1 MGARVERRRGA
12 MKDRTQQRES
22 LRRQWELVEF
32 LHGAKRGKTVG
43 QIMDA
48 LCASRSSVYRDLA
61 LLEAAG
67 VPLAKERVNGE
78 TRRVMVG
85 EPLSMLRTPRRQTA
99 LALACAALSGLS
111 GTRLYRELVRLR
123 DERVPPEAPVAV
135 DKPQALPPAI
145 VEAVERALAQHRVL
159 VITYRGVKDP
169 EPRERRVC
177 PLVLRVSKGQLY
189 LDANELEDDAPR
201 VFKIARIERAQIGE
215 AFDPRGRT
223 PASHAHA
230 VSTWS
235 GEPVA
240 VAVRITPEGARF
252 VHEFPLVQDQDVV
265 PANDGSVV
273 VRATVAGT
281 EEVVK
286 WALSWGRKAE
296 VLEPMELRERVATE
310 LREALGAYEG
320 NQNRGVPEQGVSRIV
335 RQRGA
340 RVGVG

>member
-1 MGARVERRRGA
+1 
-12 MKDRTQQRES
+12 
-22 LRRQWELVEF
+22 
-32 LHGAKRGKTVG
+32 
-43 QIMDA
+43 
-48 LCASRSSVYRDLA
+48 
-61 LLEAAG
+61 
-67 VPLAKERVNGE
+67 
-78 TRRVMVG
+78 
-85 EPLSMLRTPRRQTA
+85 
-99 LALACAALSGLS
+99 
-111 GTRLYRELVRLR
+111 
-123 DERVPPEAPVAV
+123 
-135 DKPQALPPAI
+135 
-145 VEAVERALAQHRVL
+145 
-159 VITYRGVKDP
+159 
-169 EPRERRVC
+169 
-177 PLVLRVSKGQLY
+177 
-189 LDANELEDDAPR
+189 
-201 VFKIARIERAQIGE
+201 
-215 AFDPRGRT
+215 
-223 PASHAHA
+223 
-230 VSTWS
+230 
-235 GEPVA
+235 VA